1 MCQLSSLR
9 TDSFQPWLSSP
20 SAEFLFQDF
29 FQVTKTSSF
38 SLLLAMIWVSPK
50 KGNLF
55 SKQLGLG
62 VSSSSLKE
70 IKEFDRICYH
80 MLPIPPNSHLSPA
93 YGRRSKSGPCR
104 KRPGTLR
111 CFSARAGE
119 DLGCTGSP
127 QEHDWEPGE
136 STSSQ
141 FGNLV
146 FRDTPHCQRLRHVA
160 TPRVI
165 AKDQIELSILAKGP
179 TWVFQRSCDLL
190 ISDRSASA

>member
-1 MCQLSSLR
+1 
-9 TDSFQPWLSSP
+9 
-20 SAEFLFQDF
+20 
-29 FQVTKTSSF
+29 
-38 SLLLAMIWVSPK
+38 MIWVSK

-146 FRDTPHCQRLRHVA
+146 FRDTPHCQRLRVA
-160 TPRVI
+160 TPSLQRIKSNFLCQTSWQRVPPGCS
-165 AKDQIELSILAKGP
+165 KDRLAD
-179 TWVFQRSCDLL
+179 F
-190 ISDRSASA
+190 